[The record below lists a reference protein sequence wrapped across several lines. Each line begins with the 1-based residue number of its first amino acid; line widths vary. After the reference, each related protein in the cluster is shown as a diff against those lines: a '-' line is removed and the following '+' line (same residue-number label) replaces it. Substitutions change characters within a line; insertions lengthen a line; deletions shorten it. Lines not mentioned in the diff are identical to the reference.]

1 MKRWLRVAVFC
12 LLPAAAYSCFA
23 FFAGCLLMPVLP
35 VLESG
40 GFGAEILENS
50 GLLITALAGL
60 GAALIFLFPLLRE
73 EGDESSLK
81 SRGII
86 CMTVLAVSAALFFN
100 TLLNLIPFTKEA
112 MAPLGRK
119 EGSSLL
125 LMAAAVCL
133 AGPAGE
139 EGAFRAFCFR
149 HLRKELGF
157 PGAALLSSLFFFF
170 FHGNLVQ
177 GIYAFLLGLVLCWS
191 MEIFGTVKAPL
202 ACHMAANASSLILA
216 WTVGKQDLGT
226 GTMVFLC
233 LCSGCIM
240 TVMMVCSTGKVRRN
254 DNETTVN
261 RNPML

>member
-1 MKRWLRVAVFC
+1 
-12 LLPAAAYSCFA
+12 
-23 FFAGCLLMPVLP
+23 
-35 VLESG
+35 
-40 GFGAEILENS
+40 
-50 GLLITALAGL
+50 
-60 GAALIFLFPLLRE
+60 
-73 EGDESSLK
+73 
-81 SRGII
+81 
-86 CMTVLAVSAALFFN
+86 MTVLAVSAALFFN

-157 PGAALLSSLFFFF
+157 PGAALLSSLFFGIY
-170 FHGNLVQ
+170 HGNLVQ

-240 TVMMVCSTGKVRRN
+240 TVMMVYSTGKVRRN